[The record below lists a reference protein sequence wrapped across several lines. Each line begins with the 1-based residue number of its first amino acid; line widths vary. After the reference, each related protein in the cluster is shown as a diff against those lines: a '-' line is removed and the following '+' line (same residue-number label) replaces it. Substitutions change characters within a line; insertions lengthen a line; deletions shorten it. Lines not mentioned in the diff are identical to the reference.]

1 MMVQISPHELIN
13 FNSCGFF
20 ICYYA
25 GNLFMQKSFLRE
37 TAGVIMRAVVVVLTI
52 VIVIVSLSTLAEV
65 ETGVGDG
72 TCNIAV
78 LPIEGTILPFHGI
91 GDFEM
96 VVTPESVESFMDIV
110 EEEEGIDGVLIE
122 INSPGGTPVAS
133 ERIAQRFRNS
143 SLPVIGLAGDMA
155 ASGGYMIAAASD
167 YLIASPM
174 SDIGSIGVTMSYLEE
189 SKKNEEE
196 GITYVQLTTGKFKD
210 IGTPNRAITDEE
222 RALLEADLKI
232 VHNRF
237 VDIVAE
243 YRGMERS
250 AVEALAD
257 GSSMPGA
264 RAFGTGLIDG
274 LGGRAEAQAE
284 FARTLGKDISEIKFC
299 EYNRGFL
306 PF

>member
-1 MMVQISPHELIN
+1 
-13 FNSCGFF
+13 
-20 ICYYA
+20 
-25 GNLFMQKSFLRE
+25 MQKSFFRE
-37 TAGVIMRAVVVVLTI
+37 TVGVVMRAVVVVLTI
-52 VIVIVSLSTLAEV
+52 VVVVVSLSALAEV

-96 VVTPESVESFMDIV
+96 VITPETVESFMDVV
-110 EEEEGIDGVLIE
+110 EEEKGIDGVLIE

-143 SLPVIGLAGDMA
+143 NLPVVGLVGDMA
-155 ASGGYMIAAASD
+155 ASGGYMIASASD

-174 SDIGSIGVTMSYLEE
+174 SNVGSIGVTMSYLEE

-196 GITYVQLTTGKFKD
+196 GLTYVQLTTGKFKD
-210 IGTPNRAITDEE
+210 TGTPNRAITEEE
-222 RALLEADLKI
+222 RTLLESDLKI
-232 VHNRF
+232 IHNRF

-250 AVEALAD
+250 TVETLAD

-264 RAFGTGLIDG
+264 RAVSSGLIDQ
-274 LGGRAEAQAE
+274 LGGRNEARDK
-284 FARTLGKDISEIKFC
+284 FANLLGKAVEEVTFC
-299 EYNRGFL
+299 EYRSGFL